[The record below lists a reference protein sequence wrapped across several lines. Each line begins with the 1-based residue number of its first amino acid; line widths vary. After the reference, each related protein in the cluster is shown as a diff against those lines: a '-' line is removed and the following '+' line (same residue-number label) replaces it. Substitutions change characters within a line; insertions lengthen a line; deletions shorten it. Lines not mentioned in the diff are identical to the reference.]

1 MNPNRL
7 NKEIRHYLRSKR
19 VTNPINVTL
28 TQRQQFNGFE
38 IDHCRSEQNFRHF
51 KNVLNTKVFGNSY
64 RRFGQ
69 QLQMLVI
76 REVSADKR
84 HHLHCIFEQPNRY
97 QFEEF
102 VRLVHRIWRST
113 NFGYDQIH
121 IEKPSSQQRE
131 DGWLNYIMKDRTKV
145 SLDTSIDWTNSTVL
159 NLWRLQ
165 SPLISQ
171 SSKPS
176 KGESQILFND

>member
-1 MNPNRL
+1 MLSVP
-7 NKEIRHYLRSKR
+7 
-19 VTNPINVTL
+19 
-28 TQRQQFNGFE
+28 QRM
-38 IDHCRSEQNFRHF
+38 DCRSEQNFRHF

-102 VRLVHRIWRST
+102 ERLVHRIWRST

-165 SPLISQ
+165 SPLITQ